1 MAEENMIKDYIGSS
15 ADKRVDIIIKNYT
28 RFMGI
33 VDGYT
38 DGLRY
43 MIEAEIDINS
53 RNDIAEL
60 GVRVQTGGMTGDP
73 TAKHAIRNVMT

>member
-1 MAEENMIKDYIGSS
+1 M
-15 ADKRVDIIIKNYT
+15 DIIIKNYT

-43 MIEAEIDINS
+43 MIEAEKDSNS

-60 GVRVQTGGMTGDP
+60 GVGADR
-73 TAKHAIRNVMT
+73 RNDK

>member
-33 VDGYT
+33 
-38 DGLRY
+38 
-43 MIEAEIDINS
+43 MESINTLFHL
-53 RNDIAEL
+53 I
-60 GVRVQTGGMTGDP
+60 
-73 TAKHAIRNVMT
+73 

>member
-28 RFMGI
+28 RFLGI

-43 MIEAEIDINS
+43 MIEAEIDSNS

-60 GVRVQTGGMTGDP
+60 GVRV
-73 TAKHAIRNVMT
+73 